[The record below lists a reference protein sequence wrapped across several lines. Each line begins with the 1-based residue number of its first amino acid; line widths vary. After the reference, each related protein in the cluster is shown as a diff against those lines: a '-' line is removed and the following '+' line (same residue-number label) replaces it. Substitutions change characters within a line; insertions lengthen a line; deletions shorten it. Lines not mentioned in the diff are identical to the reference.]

1 MLAFTLTDTALHEY
15 LLAKPEARLDYP
27 FGPEVAVYK
36 VRDKL
41 FALATAY
48 GQGQEQGQARLNLKC
63 DPLEAQQL
71 RMVFRD
77 TVIPG
82 YHMNKK
88 HWNSVILNGSLP
100 RTELLRMVDNS
111 YALVVKSLGKTIA
124 TRLLGL

>member
-48 GQGQEQGQARLNLKC
+48 GQGQEQEQARLNLKC